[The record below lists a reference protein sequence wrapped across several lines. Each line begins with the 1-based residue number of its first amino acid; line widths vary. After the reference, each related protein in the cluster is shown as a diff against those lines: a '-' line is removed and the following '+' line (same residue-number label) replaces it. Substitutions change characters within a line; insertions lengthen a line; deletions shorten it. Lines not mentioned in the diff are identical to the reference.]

1 MPAPSDERT
10 SVSTLHLIGGEK
22 GGVGKSVVARILAQY
37 FIDRG
42 LPFTG
47 YDSDKSHGALLR
59 FYAGY
64 ASPVVIDDYA
74 NLDRVVEAAA
84 ANPDQRILLDL
95 AAQTHHALSRWMDDS
110 GLIDLAPEVGLT
122 ITYWHV
128 MDAGRDSVDLLR
140 TLLDGFGSRVKLVM
154 VLNALRGDSF
164 TILDASG
171 EMTRAEQRGARVLRI
186 GHLSDATMQKID
198 ARDTSFWAA
207 IQPVGAGGADL
218 GLLERQRVKVWLSRI
233 YEQIDGLA
241 V

>member
-1 MPAPSDERT
+1 M
-10 SVSTLHLIGGEK
+10 STLHLIGGEK

-95 AAQTHHALSRWMDDS
+95 AAQTHHSLSRWMDDS
-110 GLIDLAPEVGLT
+110 GLIELAPEVGLR

-140 TLLDGFGSRVKLVM
+140 TLLDGFGSRVQLVM
-154 VLNALRGDSF
+154 VLNALRGDGF

-171 EMTRAEQRGARVLRI
+171 EKTRAEQGGARVLRI
-186 GHLSDATMQKID
+186 GHLNDATMQKID

-207 IQPVGAGGADL
+207 IQPVSAGGADL
-218 GLLERQRVKVWLSRI
+218 GLLERQRVKVWLSRV